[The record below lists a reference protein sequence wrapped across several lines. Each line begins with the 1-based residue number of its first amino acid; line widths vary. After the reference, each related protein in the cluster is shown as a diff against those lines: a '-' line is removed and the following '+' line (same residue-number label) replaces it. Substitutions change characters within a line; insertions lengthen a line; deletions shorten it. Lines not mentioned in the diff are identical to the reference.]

1 MTSLLDQ
8 SALQMLADRLVDAAR
23 KAGAD
28 AADAVA
34 VRSMSLSVDVR
45 DGAVE
50 ESQRSES
57 DDVGLRVFLGRR
69 QAVVSSNDLKTDAAQ
84 LAEPPVAM
92 AEGPAASAGIGGMV
106 LVASNG
112 FSGAYLFSRHGLSA
126 SAIAGEGT
134 GMERDYDYSSAL
146 HASDLDAPE
155 RIGRSAGGRAGTR
168 LHPRKVPTRKEDRK

>member
-69 QAVVSSNDLKTDAAQ
+69 QAVVSSSDVKTDVAQ
-84 LAEPPVAM
+84 LAERAVAM
-92 AEGPAASAGIGGMV
+92 AK
-106 LVASNG
+106 VATSV
-112 FSGAYLFSRHGLSA
+112 FTSF
-126 SAIAGEGT
+126 
-134 GMERDYDYSSAL
+134 DD
-146 HASDLDAPE
+146 
-155 RIGRSAGGRAGTR
+155 
-168 LHPRKVPTRKEDRK
+168 